1 LLLQVVGG
9 NVWRLVVFVGI
20 VKMIFK
26 GCMIGE
32 PLTAQGTLVVVW
44 ETYVEGSQDRV
55 VRPIGAIVAKKSMS
69 RS

>member
-1 LLLQVVGG
+1 
-9 NVWRLVVFVGI
+9 VWGLVVFMGV
-20 VKMIFK
+20 VKVVFQGDMTD
-26 GCMIGE
+26 E

-44 ETYVEGSQDRV
+44 ETYVEGSQDGV